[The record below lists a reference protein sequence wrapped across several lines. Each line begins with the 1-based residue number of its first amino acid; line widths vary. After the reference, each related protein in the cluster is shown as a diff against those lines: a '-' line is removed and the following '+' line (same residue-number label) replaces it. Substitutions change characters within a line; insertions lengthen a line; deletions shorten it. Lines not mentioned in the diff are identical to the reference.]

1 MTKKTKR
8 DRELEKM
15 TGYPVTTLCT
25 SGRSHVYRIR
35 TTKKGKVWEK
45 VDA

>member
-35 TTKKGKVWEK
+35 IRKTGGVWEK